1 MILDEAV
8 TAREMRAI
16 EMNAEYLGVSKL
28 QLMENAGKTIAE
40 AVKERF
46 SPKKKVLIACGLGGN
61 GGDGFV
67 AARHLAGQGYP
78 VTVILLGR
86 PENIRSEEA
95 RVNWVSL
102 RNMTDSVK
110 ITEVHDSTEIPPL
123 KASVMIDALIGTGVR
138 GALTSPYRETV
149 QAINGAEGFKIAVDV
164 PSGLNSDSGE
174 AEGDV
179 VQADLTLTFHKP
191 KTGLRKLEN
200 LGQLQVCPIGI
211 QPEAETHT
219 GPGDVYIAHRH
230 RAPEA
235 HKGDFGRL
243 LVIGGSE
250 MYSGAPALTALG
262 AYATGVD
269 LVYVAAPETS
279 ASIIAGFSP
288 SLITVKLK
296 GSKLSP
302 RNIGAI
308 SSLLDRVDAVAVGP
322 GLGVQDE
329 TVEAVEATIEV
340 VEEHGLPL
348 LLDADALKAFSKSK
362 RRLRTGA
369 VLTPHGAEF
378 KVLTGKNV
386 IGTYRERGK
395 LVIKEASRLDATVLL
410 KGNVDVVSDGDA
422 VRFNR
427 TGNPGMT
434 VGGTGDVLSG
444 IVAGYMAMGVS
455 PFEAAAAGA
464 FINGAAGDA
473 VYAEKGYHMLSSDL
487 VEKIPWV
494 IEESIRGRTRR
505 KA

>member
-28 QLMENAGKTIAE
+28 QLMENAGRTVAE

-46 SPKKKVLIACGLGGN
+46 GPKTKVLIACGLGGN

-78 VTVILLGR
+78 VSVILLGR

-95 RVNWVSL
+95 RVNWLSL
-102 RNMTDSVK
+102 TNMTESIK
-110 ITEVHDSTEIPPL
+110 ITEIYDSSEIQPL
-123 KASVMIDALIGTGVR
+123 KAKVIVDALTGTGLR
-138 GALTSPYRETV
+138 GALSSPYKQMV
-149 QAINGAEGFKIAVDV
+149 GAINDAEGFKIAVDT
-164 PSGLNSDSGE
+164 PSGLDSDSGE
-174 AEGDV
+174 AKGDV

-191 KTGLRKLEN
+191 KTGLKDAES

-211 QPEAETHT
+211 PPEAETHT
-219 GPGDVYIAHRH
+219 GPGDVYIAHRQ
-230 RAPEA
+230 RAPES

-250 MYSGAPALTALG
+250 TYSGAPALTALG

-269 LVYVAAPETS
+269 LVYVAAPETV
-279 ASIIAGFSP
+279 ASVIAGFSP

-296 GSKLSP
+296 GSRLAP

-308 SSLLDRVDAVAVGP
+308 TSLLDRVDAVAVGP
-322 GLGVQDE
+322 GLGVHDE
-329 TVEAVEATIEV
+329 TVEAVEATIEA
-340 VEEHGLPL
+340 VEGHGLPM
-348 LLDADALKAFSKSK
+348 LLDADGLKAFSRGK
-362 RRLRTGA
+362 RKLRTGA

-378 KVLTGKNV
+378 KALTGKDV
-386 IGTYRERGK
+386 EGTYREKGK
-395 LVIKEASRLDATVLL
+395 LAMKEASKLDATLLL
-410 KGNVDVVSDGDA
+410 KGNVDVVSDGEA

-444 IVAGYMAMGVS
+444 VVAAYMAMGVS

-473 VYAEKGYHMLSSDL
+473 VYAEKGYHMLPSDL

-494 IEESIRGRTRR
+494 IEESIRGRMRR
-505 KA
+505 SA

>member
-28 QLMENAGKTIAE
+28 QLMENAGKTVAE

-46 SPKKKVLIACGLGGN
+46 GPKVKVLIACGLGGN

-78 VTVILLGR
+78 VSVILLGR
-86 PENIRSEEA
+86 SENIRSEDA
-95 RVNWVSL
+95 RVNWESL
-102 RNMTDSVK
+102 VNMIESVK
-110 ITEVHDSTEIPPL
+110 ITEVHDSAEIQPL
-123 KASVMIDALIGTGVR
+123 KASVMVDALIGTGMKGV
-138 GALTSPYRETV
+138 LSSPYREMV
-149 QAINGAEGFKIAVDV
+149 QAINSAECFKIAVDV

-191 KTGLRKLEN
+191 KTGLNEADI
-200 LGQLQVCPIGI
+200 LGQLQVCPIGVP
-211 QPEAETHT
+211 PEAETHT

-230 RAPEA
+230 RAPES

-250 MYSGAPALTALG
+250 TYSGAPALTALG

-269 LVYVAAPETS
+269 LVYVASPETV
-279 ASIIAGFSP
+279 ASVIAGFSP

-296 GSKLSP
+296 GSRLAP
-302 RNIGAI
+302 RNLGAI
-308 SSLLDRVDAVAVGP
+308 TSLLDRVDAVAVGP
-322 GLGVQDE
+322 GLGVHDD
-329 TVEAVEATIEV
+329 TVEAVDATIEV

-348 LLDADALKAFSKSK
+348 LLDADALKAFSRGK
-362 RRLRTGA
+362 RRLRTCA

-378 KVLTGKNV
+378 KVLTGKNAE
-386 IGTYRERGK
+386 GTYRERGN
-395 LVIKEASRLDATVLL
+395 LVKKEASKLDATVLL

-422 VRFNR
+422 VRFNW

-444 IVAGYMAMGVS
+444 VVAGYMAMGVS

-464 FINGAAGDA
+464 FINGAAGDT
-473 VYAEKGYHMLSSDL
+473 VYAEKGYHMLPSDL
-487 VEKIPWV
+487 IDKIPWV
-494 IEESIRGRTRR
+494 IEESILGRMRR

>member
-28 QLMENAGKTIAE
+28 QLMENAGRTVGE

-46 SPKKKVLIACGLGGN
+46 GPKTKVLIACGLGGN

-78 VTVILLGR
+78 VSVILLGR

-95 RVNWVSL
+95 RVNWISL
-102 RNMTDSVK
+102 TNMTESIK
-110 ITEVHDSTEIPPL
+110 ITEIYDSSEIQPL
-123 KASVMIDALIGTGVR
+123 KAQVIVDALTGTGLR
-138 GALTSPYRETV
+138 GALSSPYKQMV
-149 QAINGAEGFKIAVDV
+149 GAINDAEVFKMAVDI
-164 PSGLNSDSGE
+164 PSGLDSDSGE
-174 AEGDV
+174 AKGEV

-191 KTGLRKLEN
+191 KIGLKDAES

-211 QPEAETHT
+211 PPEAETHT
-219 GPGDVYIAHRH
+219 GPGDVYIAHRQ
-230 RAPEA
+230 RAPES

-250 MYSGAPALTALG
+250 TYSGAPALTALG

-269 LVYVAAPETS
+269 LVYVAAPETV
-279 ASIIAGFSP
+279 ASVIAGFSP

-296 GSKLSP
+296 GSRLAP

-308 SSLLDRVDAVAVGP
+308 TSLLDMVDAVAVGP
-322 GLGVQDE
+322 GLGVHDE
-329 TVEAVEATIEV
+329 TVEAVEATIEA
-340 VEEHGLPL
+340 VEGHGLPM
-348 LLDADALKAFSKSK
+348 LLDADGLKAFSRGK
-362 RRLRTGA
+362 RKLRTGA

-378 KVLTGKNV
+378 KALTGKDV
-386 IGTYRERGK
+386 EGTYREKGK
-395 LVIKEASRLDATVLL
+395 LVMKEASKLDATLLL
-410 KGNVDVVSDGDA
+410 KGNVDVVSDGEA
-422 VRFNR
+422 IRFNR

-444 IVAGYMAMGVS
+444 VVAAYMAMGVS
-455 PFEAAAAGA
+455 PLEAAAAGA

-473 VYAEKGYHMLSSDL
+473 VYAEKGYHMLPSDL

-494 IEESIRGRTRR
+494 IEESIRGRMRR
-505 KA
+505 SA